1 MPGRGSTL
9 SRTRCPA
16 CDTVFRVTAE
26 QLRLKAG
33 KVRCGQCQTVF
44 NAFDHL
50 QVDEPPA
57 AKPATIVP
65 EPVFAEAPA
74 FAPPTPI
81 EELPP
86 SAPSA
91 PDPMAPLATEEPLP
105 PIPEIADTDHATA
118 NEPVMAEPAPA
129 AALADNPESEP
140 EQTAESPEQST
151 LAAREAGLVA
161 VRDLAESPVYDRWS
175 AGTLADHRFV
185 SFDED
190 TQKSPLWP
198 YLTAFLLLLLLL
210 AGQLAWHFRT
220 AIVQHLPTL
229 GAAYSAL
236 GIDVPLPRDVALVSI
251 ESSDLQSDATRGL
264 FVLNAT
270 LKNLASHAQ
279 AWPSLELTLTD
290 INDRVVARRILGH
303 GDYLLPDTPKAHFP
317 ANGETGVRLWIDAKD
332 LGATG
337 YRLYIFYP

>member
-1 MPGRGSTL
+1 MPGRGQTL

-16 CDTVFRVTAE
+16 CGTVFRVTAE

-33 KVRCGQCQTVF
+33 KVRCGHCQTVF

-50 QVDEPPA
+50 QADEPA
-57 AKPATIVP
+57 TVEPATFIR
-65 EPVFAEAPA
+65 EPVLADPPA
-74 FAPPTPI
+74 IEPPTPL
-81 EELPP
+81 EELPLTTL
-86 SAPSA
+86 SA
-91 PDPMAPLATEEPLP
+91 PDTLAPAPTVEPLSPVPELPDADDATTDAPASEEAPLAAPVADA
-105 PIPEIADTDHATA
+105 PEAF
-118 NEPVMAEPAPA
+118 
-129 AALADNPESEP
+129 P
-140 EQTAESPEQST
+140 EQAAESPEQTT

-190 TQKSPLWP
+190 AQKSPLWP

-220 AIVQHLPTL
+220 SIVQHLPTL
-229 GAAYSAL
+229 GAAYTAL
-236 GIDVPLPRDVALVSI
+236 GIDVPLPRDVAMVSI

-264 FVLNAT
+264 FVLNAS
-270 LKNLASHAQ
+270 LKNLAGHAQ

-290 INDRVVARRILGH
+290 INDRVVARRILEH
-303 GDYLLPDTPKAHFP
+303 GDYLLPDTPKTHFP

-332 LGATG
+332 IGATG

>member
-1 MPGRGSTL
+1 MPGRGQTL

-50 QVDEPPA
+50 QVDEASAVEP
-57 AKPATIVP
+57 TTFVP
-65 EPVFAEAPA
+65 EPVFTEAPPV
-74 FAPPTPI
+74 APPTPI

-86 SAPSA
+86 V
-91 PDPMAPLATEEPLP
+91 ATAEPLP
-105 PIPEIADTDHATA
+105 PVPEMADTDHATA
-118 NEPVMAEPAPA
+118 DEPVEVETPPAT
-129 AALADNPESEP
+129 ALADSPETEP

-210 AGQLAWHFRT
+210 AGQLTWHFRT

-229 GAAYSAL
+229 GAAYAAL

-303 GDYLLPDTPKAHFP
+303 SDYLLPDTPKAQFP

-332 LGATG
+332 IGATG